1 MEVKEKDGSLI
12 VKMDKIQFIGNYDYK
27 FIENFSKLKEIE
39 FLDIIEGNLIDNMLF
54 YNSKAKIYYMCL
66 ELATTTWTS
75 VYKLYSG
82 NEKEIY
88 EIWNELERNDK
99 E

>member
-1 MEVKEKDGSLI
+1 
-12 VKMDKIQFIGNYDYK
+12 MDKIQYIGTYDYK
-27 FIENFSKLKEIE
+27 FIENFSKLEEIE
-39 FLDIIEGNLIDNMLF
+39 LLDIIDGNLIDNMLF

-66 ELATTTWTS
+66 ECVTTTWTS
-75 VYKLYSG
+75 AYKLYSG

-88 EIWNELERNDK
+88 EKWNELERNNK

>member
-1 MEVKEKDGSLI
+1 
-12 VKMDKIQFIGNYDYK
+12 MDKIQFIGNYDYK

-39 FLDIIEGNLIDNMLF
+39 LLDVIEGNLIDDMLF

-66 ELATTTWTS
+66 EHATTTWTS